1 MINHPGWPGTER
13 FLGIQGFQCSSL
25 KSPRQMVTL
34 TAKSYVFNELTTNH
48 NSACLEVMMLLWKGT
63 GGQEQDKNSFSATLE
78 LDRAS

>member
-1 MINHPGWPGTER
+1 MINRHGLPGTEG
-13 FLGIQGFQCSSL
+13 FLGMQGFQCSSQ

-48 NSACLEVMMLLWKGT
+48 NSACLAVMLLLWKGT

-78 LDRAS
+78 HDRAS